1 MEKSYYKNKYQVG
14 QQVSFVYTN
23 SVHKVV
29 RAYGKIEAY
38 SGRYYYIRIAS
49 DMPLMKV
56 YCNKVKKDYF
66 ADDFIKLPEPE
77 KGKNKSEEYEKKMTL
92 SFPDHYEQLD
102 KIISKLNMWFGALVV
117 LCVLGFF
124 LLLK

>member
-1 MEKSYYKNKYQVG
+1 MEKLNKYYKNKYEIG

-29 RAYGKIEAY
+29 RAYGKIVDY
-38 SGRYYYIRIAS
+38 KGRYYYIRVAS
-49 DMPLMKV
+49 DMPIMRV

-77 KGKNKSEEYEKKMTL
+77 KDKNKLQECEKKMTS
-92 SFPDHYEQLD
+92 SFPDHYEHLE
-102 KIISKLNMWFGALVV
+102 KIIFNMWFGALVV